1 MVSTTDSSS
10 QKNRILAAVP
20 QEDFDRFFA
29 SLQPVSLTLKEVLHE
44 VGAPLD
50 WVYFIEQGVA
60 SVLTSMANGASIE
73 VGMIGREGIVGVAA
87 LLGGEDAAQRVIVQ
101 VPGTTLKMPAAKC
114 RAAFE
119 QSAAFRAAVLH
130 YTQSFLDLSA
140 QTAACNRLHS
150 IEQRGARWLLMARD
164 RIDGDVMPMTHEFLA
179 TMLGVRRAQ
188 GAPGTRFLFLGDCQL
203 AERTSCLQ
211 CRGGDLPQRERGS
224 ARGRRPHGRRP
235 DHLQQAIAE
244 RRASTAG
251 LPTAVRR
258 GRRPPVAIARPQA
271 MTAPPGAG
279 LDRPAPPS
287 RARLT
292 TTGSP
297 NPAPPPPPQPP
308 PPAPRPP
315 PPPSHA

>member
-1 MVSTTDSSS
+1 MGATTYSSA
-10 QKNRILAAVP
+10 QKNRILAAVS

-101 VPGTTLKMPAAKC
+101 VPGTALKMPAAKC

-179 TMLGVRRAQ
+179 TMLGVRRA
-188 GAPGTRFLFLGDCQL
+188 GVTETVGEFHR
-203 AERTSCLQ
+203 
-211 CRGGDLPQRERGS
+211 
-224 ARGRRPHGRRP
+224 
-235 DHLQQAIAE
+235 
-244 RRASTAG
+244 AG
-251 LPTAVRR
+251 LIRNHR
-258 GRRPPVAIARPQA
+258 GEVTVVDRD
-271 MTAPPGAG
+271 G
-279 LDRPAPPS
+279 LEAAACECYRIDHE
-287 RARLT
+287 RLM
-292 TTGSP
+292 
-297 NPAPPPPPQPP
+297 
-308 PPAPRPP
+308 RLV
-315 PPPSHA
+315 